1 MSEGVVYPKFLT
13 AAWLAER
20 LAISDQDAA
29 KIGAI
34 LGRDNP
40 EWDAVRDRKTF
51 AEVYL
56 SCHELDPGVG
66 ADCRRARGKGAPPLC
81 KLPQDAEVP
90 KLAADTS
97 AKKALGHFAACAR
110 AAAERGKHDDAVALA
125 ALEIIEYG
133 AIAEDAFALAQ
144 EVQHLKPY
152 AAYIKMAR
160 SAEQTGMAAALI
172 DEGLEDAE
180 AEGEAAAQIANAYAV
195 ARLRNVADRAV
206 DAAEDPVSALKDVA
220 AALADAARASAAHMQ
235 ISSAPLGTDTAV
247 AVLRE
252 SVQIVEEHL
261 EGAEDKDL
269 MALAADAKKT
279 ADACKHHL
287 IGRQEACEAR
297 LKAKDLRE
305 VAIKAS
311 SLADEAAK
319 VVVKN
324 LADAKKMEKG
334 FLEANEVA
342 KDACRHAIEVA
353 KYISSQPKVDAND
366 KEAAELFASIEH
378 AFRGARDEA
387 SKDVEARAA
396 AAAEAQRLAKQSQI
410 EAAAAA
416 AAAAKEAKAEKAAEK
431 DAPAAPAA
439 AGDDHEEVRTRLLAA
454 LDKFAKKRWDTN
466 LATNTLKRLVDR
478 RKEVIGM
485 LWEAVETKDKSA
497 KMRAEK
503 FTDQF
508 RNTMDA
514 RRRLDAVV
522 RLMGRGA
529 HMDPRTAK
537 WFTDSIL
544 QIAALAKEFHDT
556 HP

>member
-1 MSEGVVYPKFLT
+1 MSEGVAYPKFLT
-13 AAWLAER
+13 ADWLAAR

-40 EWDAVRDRKTF
+40 EWDAVRDRRTF

-56 SCHELDPGVG
+56 SCHQLDPGVG

-81 KLPQDAEVP
+81 KLPQDPEVP
-90 KLAADTS
+90 KMEADAS

-110 AAAERGKHDDAVALA
+110 AAAERGKHDAAIETA
-125 ALEIIEYG
+125 ALEIMEYG
-133 AIAEDAFALAQ
+133 AIAADAIALAH

-152 AAYIKMAR
+152 AAYVKMAR
-160 SAEQTGMAAALI
+160 TAEQTGMAGVLAA
-172 DEGLEDAE
+172 EGLEAAE
-180 AEGEAAAQIANAYAV
+180 ADGEAAAHIAQTYAV
-195 ARLRNVADRAV
+195 ARLRNVADHAV
-206 DAAEDPVSALKDVA
+206 EAADDPVSALKDVA
-220 AALADAARASAAHMQ
+220 AALADASRASAAHMQ

-247 AVLRE
+247 AVMRE

-269 MALAADAKKT
+269 MALAAEAKKT
-279 ADACKHHL
+279 ADACKEHL
-287 IGRQEACEAR
+287 IGRHEACEAR
-297 LKAKDLRE
+297 LKAKELRE
-305 VAIKAS
+305 IAIKAS
-311 SLADEAAK
+311 SLADDAAK

-342 KDACRHAIEVA
+342 KEACRHAIECA
-353 KYISSQPKVDAND
+353 KYVRSQPKVDAND
-366 KEAAELFASIEH
+366 KEAAALFASIEN

-396 AAAEAQRLAKQSQI
+396 AAADAQRLAKQSQL

-416 AAAAKEAKAEKAAEK
+416 AAAAKEEAKQEKA
-431 DAPAAPAA
+431 AAPAA
-439 AGDDHEEVRTRLLAA
+439 AAVPAGGAHEEVRARLLAA

-485 LWEAVETKDKSA
+485 LWEAVETKDKAA
-497 KMRAEK
+497 KFRAEK